1 MDAAIN
7 AGTATATATGARKP
21 GNDQHRFNDHTAN
34 TNGTRNHKYKALVY
48 ATNVFSPIS
57 RRGIFGGQAI

>member
-7 AGTATATATGARKP
+7 AGTATATATGARRP
-21 GNDQHRFNDHTAN
+21 GNDQHGSNNYSAN

-48 ATNVFSPIS
+48 ATNLFSPFS
-57 RRGIFGGQAI
+57 RRGLFGGQAI